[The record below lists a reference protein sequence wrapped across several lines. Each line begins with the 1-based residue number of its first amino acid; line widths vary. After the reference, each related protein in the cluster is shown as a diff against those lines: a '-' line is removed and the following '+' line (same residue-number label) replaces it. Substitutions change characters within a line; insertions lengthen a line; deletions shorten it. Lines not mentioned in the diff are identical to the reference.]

1 VASGQNRRRL
11 DRASTGGGSSR
22 VALRPILLSLVACAS
37 LAAVALGAWRFA
49 NQNDLFAVR
58 AVHFEGVE
66 RAAEQ
71 ELAELSPVKVGHN
84 LFAADLDKMEQ
95 ALRRAPWVKRVEVH
109 RVLPA
114 SLAVRVTEREAAALV
129 DLGGLYLVDRD
140 AQVFKRAAPGDG
152 LDLPVITGF
161 SREDYAKR
169 RADLDPLLVGALAL
183 LESYARS
190 PMAKRAP
197 ISELHV
203 DPDQGVTLYV
213 GAEGTQVRL
222 GIGELP
228 VKLDRMEKIYSAL
241 GAEGKKPEVLLLDN
255 RTHPTWVTV
264 RLAGSGGAALGRTGS
279 GPRGH

>member
-1 VASGQNRRRL
+1 M
-11 DRASTGGGSSR
+11 
-22 VALRPILLSLVACAS
+22 VACAS
-37 LAAVALGAWRFA
+37 LAALALGAWRFA
-49 NQNDLFAVR
+49 NQNDLFAIR
-58 AVHFEGVE
+58 AIHIEGLE
-66 RAAEQ
+66 HGAEQ
-71 ELAELSPVKVGHN
+71 ELVDLAPVKVGHN
-84 LFAADLDKMEQ
+84 LFAADLDGMER
-95 ALRRAPWVKRVEVH
+95 ALRRAPWVKTVQVR

-114 SLAVRVTEREAAALV
+114 SLAVHVTEREAAALV

-140 AQVFKRAAPGDG
+140 AQVFKRATPGDG

-169 RADLDPLLVGALAL
+169 RADLDPLLAGALAL
-183 LESYARS
+183 LDSYARS

-222 GIGELP
+222 GIGDLP
-228 VKLDRMEKIYSAL
+228 AKLDRMEKIYSAL

-255 RTHPTWVTV
+255 RTHPNWVTV
-264 RLAGSGGAALGRTGS
+264 RLSGSGGAAQGRGGS